1 MGRVW
6 YKILNATIRTLF
18 VISIMQFPHLV
29 QELNYTR
36 WPVGLRQAQC
46 TVALGLSDAVAT
58 IFFAACLSVAT
69 IRGVYF
75 FGKPKDINDGMAG

>member
-1 MGRVW
+1 M
-6 YKILNATIRTLF
+6 
-18 VISIMQFPHLV
+18 

-36 WPVGLRQAQC
+36 RPVRLRQAQC

-58 IFFAACLSVAT
+58 IFFAACLSVTT

-75 FGKPKDINDGMAG
+75 FGKPKDMNNGMAG